1 MKIQTMLGF
10 KSFLTTLDKAIEFG
24 LNTAYP
30 TVFQAPP
37 PEGGVQWKAKV
48 KLGAKLF
55 KTAAKD
61 IAGAAFDQWRKD
73 SDAKEVK
80 DDKPEPKQ

>member
-1 MKIQTMLGF
+1 MKLETLIGL
-10 KSFLTTLDKAIEFG
+10 KSLLTTLDKAIELG
-24 LNTAYP
+24 LNSAYP
-30 TVFQAPP
+30 TVFQVPP

-73 SDAKEVK
+73 AKEATEVK
-80 DDKPEPKQ
+80 NDKPESK